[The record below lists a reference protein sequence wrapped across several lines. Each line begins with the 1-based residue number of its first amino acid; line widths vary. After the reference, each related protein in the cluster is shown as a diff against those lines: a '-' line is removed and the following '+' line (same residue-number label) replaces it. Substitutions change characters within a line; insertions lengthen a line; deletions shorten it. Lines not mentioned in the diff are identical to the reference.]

1 MSGFLC
7 GMDPAVVAPIAV
19 IVAVADHV
27 IFRRKSRWLLMTDVS
42 QLLQIAVEDNVAWCC
57 RICSAHGSNETRR
70 SEAWANFGISPP
82 FYPNIITRQKGVQK
96 EVDDLTRKVREAN
109 KSTKWGIKDSFADL
123 TLADQG
129 FERLLV
135 GRWYGGSLSKGTP
148 TGWKAVASSGELR
161 SWEKAWG
168 SCDDTIFPNTLLE
181 DYRITFWF
189 KGELSGIEAG
199 FISYDTGFSLGL
211 SNWFSRKN
219 SSFAQMGVLQ
229 AARSVSQGLPIVC
242 WSTDDLTLEHT
253 GLIELGT
260 LQVWISQ

>member
-42 QLLQIAVEDNVAWCC
+42 QLLQIAVEDNVAWCS

-168 SCDDTIFPNTLLE
+168 SCDDTIFSNTLLE

-199 FISYDTGFSLGL
+199 FISTTPDFHLGYQIG
-211 SNWFSRKN
+211 SPAKTAHSRKWEYCRPRDRCHKDYRLC
-219 SSFAQMGVLQ
+219 AG
-229 AARSVSQGLPIVC
+229 RRTILPLSIR
-242 WSTDDLTLEHT
+242 
-253 GLIELGT
+253 G
-260 LQVWISQ
+260 